1 MKKLQLVLSIIAA
14 QMTFAQSMIVGDT
27 KITVQDFKKDNQ
39 YGLENIGIEKSI
51 ENVQNFILLQQ
62 LAKEKKV
69 DTLEVFKERYNGT
82 LEDLRQKY
90 FYPEA
95 IKNDFLKRFVDEN
108 KTERKIL
115 FFAVQKKADDK
126 TDYNKVYQEVKSGKL
141 SMEDAIKKYTAIPN
155 PQAIY
160 IKPGVID
167 SNIYNDIKGAKVGT
181 LSKLVNN
188 AEFVAFTQL
197 VDTRPSLGYLVF
209 GVLSYPNDANAAK
222 KQIDI
227 YQALQSGK
235 RFNEVTAEF
244 GQTEN
249 EKKNGGLVEG
259 SPSLPDDVYNAMKGL
274 KAGDYTQPIL
284 IDKQYFIFN
293 IYQIAP
299 FELKEDNQSF
309 FMNEMMN
316 SGFAVDLQM
325 AFIKQLQQSSDFKT
339 SKDLSVLSKSYN
351 DFKAYKN
358 QDLVVAQM
366 GATELKFGALKTDI
380 DKSYKDLDKITNE
393 DWKDLLQSKIDQFAL
408 ETYSNNFE
416 NSQQVVSELENV
428 KKNLYS
434 EYIFSSYLKTEVD
447 NNPQFATDYFN
458 NNKSKF
464 VWGQRAKGRVA
475 ILSDDT
481 MKSEIQNQIKSPKNW
496 EALKAKYNGKLNDKN
511 QILVHFEEG
520 NLSKDADIF
529 VENKVPFKKGVAV
542 SKIKDRT
549 IIIAIDDLLPPTQ
562 MTQEE
567 AGESLKDAVT
577 EEVLRKTIQNQ
588 RAKTNI
594 ILEPGF
600 ISELEKNFKK

>member
-69 DTLEVFKERYNGT
+69 DTLTIFKERYNGA
-82 LEDLRQKY
+82 LENLREKY
-90 FYPEA
+90 FYPEN
-95 IKNDFLKRFVDEN
+95 IKKEVLKHFVEDS
-108 KTERKIL
+108 KMERNIL
-115 FFAVQKKADDK
+115 FFAVEKKEGDK
-126 TDYNKVYQEVKSGKL
+126 TDYSKVYQDIKTGKL
-141 SMEDAIKKYTAIPN
+141 SMEEAIKMYTAIKDPK
-155 PQAIY
+155 AIY
-160 IKPGVID
+160 LKPGIID
-167 SNIYNDIKGAKVGT
+167 SNIYNDLLNAKTGT
-181 LSKLVNN
+181 LSKLINN
-188 AEFVAFTQL
+188 SQFVAFAQI
-197 VDTRPSLGYLVF
+197 VGSRPSLGYLTF
-209 GVLSYPNDANAAK
+209 GTISYPNNVEADQK
-222 KQIDI
+222 KKNIFE
-227 YQALQSGK
+227 ALQSGK
-235 RFNEVTAEF
+235 QFREVAAQF
-244 GQTEN
+244 GSTEN
-249 EKKNGGLVEG
+249 EKQNGGVVMG
-259 SPSLPDDVYNAMKGL
+259 SPALPDIVYQAL
-274 KAGDYTQPIL
+274 KNQKEGYYTQPIL
-284 IDKQYFIFN
+284 IENQYYVFN
-293 IYQIAP
+293 IYQLVP
-299 FELKEDNQSF
+299 YDLTSENQDF
-309 FMNEMMN
+309 FMNEMMK
-316 SGFAVDLQM
+316 SGYSIAVQNQ
-325 AFIKQLQQSSDFKT
+325 FINQLKHSKKFKSAEELTDF
-339 SKDLSVLSKSYN
+339 SKSFAA
-351 DFKAYKN
+351 FKVFKN
-358 QDLVVAQM
+358 QNLVLASYDGHQLKYSDLKAEIDSISAEIEKSNPQDW
-366 GATELKFGALKTDI
+366 TD
-380 DKSYKDLDKITNE
+380 Y
-393 DWKDLLQSKIDQFAL
+393 LQSKIDQFVLNA
-408 ETYSNNFE
+408 YAVDFE
-416 NSQQVVSELENV
+416 KIPNISSELENV